1 MKKLVKKSNN
11 KEISKSNNSK
21 VFHFKKDVET
31 VIKLNMKTFEEK
43 NLEHLNPTKKPFTLS
58 PIKKNIKRLSTQ
70 KDINSNIKENNNNNM
85 QYDKYRKELN
95 RFSDSLKQLKIYFP
109 ENLELKELEKSIGVM
124 APARLEHM
132 KLETNLKDQIYEI
145 DLQITSLKSTK
156 SILEAELS
164 NLNKKILD
172 QQLNKDV
179 ALDLEKENNSKLIK
193 DKLINE
199 MQNQYM
205 KNDKDNKLKKK
216 ISVTSSREFQEKLD
230 MYLKREEYLTRQ
242 KEKEIEKDII
252 KNKEVRKT
260 VINQLSNLN
269 ENLKDLHKIRNF
281 FIQKLYEHYLIL
293 LKEGKDTRNEGLSWV
308 IREIFALKKK
318 VLLSY
323 IPTFL
328 DKLCI
333 KYIFDMTHLN
343 INITEV
349 ENEIKKT
356 KQEFKKVGIINK
368 GDESLVN
375 KSIMKA
381 NQLNKNV
388 QELTKNYWD
397 KIKLTFGN
405 KSQNKLVKNI
415 HSILKKKEINNNR
428 KEIED
433 AKTYDKVKVL
443 SDLPFIPGDPNS
455 VINEKKGFNN
465 INKLIED
472 GQNQDSK
479 IPEVLKIKDYAKK
492 TNNSG
497 YFLNSEEVKKV
508 QNYLSL
514 KNQLNNLRKKKEKMK
529 TNEMTRIFKEFQ
541 RNDYENRFNVDKI
554 TVISALIGEDNL
566 NSELVKQSKR
576 EKKYIEEI
584 MKGRLHKKMKSVDK
598 AMMEKNIIGENTSI
612 GFNGINQMVKSMGHF
627 EVKRSFENGANI
639 RLNTTPSTNYG
650 MTF

>member
-1 MKKLVKKSNN
+1 
-11 KEISKSNNSK
+11 
-21 VFHFKKDVET
+21 
-31 VIKLNMKTFEEK
+31 
-43 NLEHLNPTKKPFTLS
+43 
-58 PIKKNIKRLSTQ
+58 
-70 KDINSNIKENNNNNM
+70 
-85 QYDKYRKELN
+85 
-95 RFSDSLKQLKIYFP
+95 
-109 ENLELKELEKSIGVM
+109 M

-230 MYLKREEYLTRQ
+230 MYLKREEYLTKQ

-293 LKEGKDTRNEGLSWV
+293 LKEGNDTRNEGLSWI
-308 IREIFALKKK
+308 IREIFSLNKK

-323 IPTFL
+323 IPVFL

-343 INITEV
+343 IKITEI

-368 GDESLVN
+368 GDE
-375 KSIMKA
+375 
-381 NQLNKNV
+381 
-388 QELTKNYWD
+388 
-397 KIKLTFGN
+397 
-405 KSQNKLVKNI
+405 
-415 HSILKKKEINNNR
+415 
-428 KEIED
+428 
-433 AKTYDKVKVL
+433 
-443 SDLPFIPGDPNS
+443 
-455 VINEKKGFNN
+455 
-465 INKLIED
+465 
-472 GQNQDSK
+472 
-479 IPEVLKIKDYAKK
+479 
-492 TNNSG
+492 
-497 YFLNSEEVKKV
+497 
-508 QNYLSL
+508 
-514 KNQLNNLRKKKEKMK
+514 
-529 TNEMTRIFKEFQ
+529 
-541 RNDYENRFNVDKI
+541 
-554 TVISALIGEDNL
+554 
-566 NSELVKQSKR
+566 
-576 EKKYIEEI
+576 
-584 MKGRLHKKMKSVDK
+584 
-598 AMMEKNIIGENTSI
+598 
-612 GFNGINQMVKSMGHF
+612 
-627 EVKRSFENGANI
+627 
-639 RLNTTPSTNYG
+639 
-650 MTF
+650 

>member
-156 SILEAELS
+156 NILEAELS

-230 MYLKREEYLTRQ
+230 MYLKREEYLTKQ

-397 KIKLTFGN
+397 KIKLTF
-405 KSQNKLVKNI
+405 
-415 HSILKKKEINNNR
+415 
-428 KEIED
+428 
-433 AKTYDKVKVL
+433 
-443 SDLPFIPGDPNS
+443 
-455 VINEKKGFNN
+455 
-465 INKLIED
+465 
-472 GQNQDSK
+472 
-479 IPEVLKIKDYAKK
+479 
-492 TNNSG
+492 
-497 YFLNSEEVKKV
+497 EVK
-508 QNYLSL
+508 
-514 KNQLNNLRKKKEKMK
+514 
-529 TNEMTRIFKEFQ
+529 
-541 RNDYENRFNVDKI
+541 
-554 TVISALIGEDNL
+554 
-566 NSELVKQSKR
+566 
-576 EKKYIEEI
+576 
-584 MKGRLHKKMKSVDK
+584 
-598 AMMEKNIIGENTSI
+598 
-612 GFNGINQMVKSMGHF
+612 IN
-627 EVKRSFENGANI
+627 
-639 RLNTTPSTNYG
+639 
-650 MTF
+650 

>member
-58 PIKKNIKRLSTQ
+58 PIKKNIKRLSNQ

-230 MYLKREEYLTRQ
+230 MYLKREEYLTKQ

-381 NQLNKNV
+381 NQLNKNA
-388 QELTKNYWD
+388 QELTKNYLD

-443 SDLPFIPGDPNS
+443 LDLPFIPGDPNS

-465 INKLIED
+465 INKLIEV

-479 IPEVLKIKDYAKK
+479 IPEVLKIRDYAKK
-492 TNNSG
+492 INNSG
-497 YFLNSEEVKKV
+497 YFLNSDEIKKV

-627 EVKRSFENGANI
+627 EVKRSFENGVNM
-639 RLNTTPSTNYG
+639 RLNTSPSNNYG